1 MPIQELYA
9 RNAEDDDNFRDDLL
23 EVSSTLET
31 YLQQIRAVFTTEPG
45 SVMGAVTMGL
55 DLEAEVYEHQIS
67 DRVLE
72 TKIVESLQNFCTLYP
87 QFETAC
93 RVRFGQGTER
103 DIVVIE
109 ISVDGKPVFATQLR

>member
-1 MPIQELYA
+1 MAIQELYA

-23 EVSSTLET
+23 EITSPLEV
-31 YLQQIRAVFTTEPG
+31 YLQQIRAVFATEPG
-45 SVMGAVTMGL
+45 SVMGATTMGM

-72 TKIVESLQNFCTLYP
+72 AKIVSSLRDYCPLYP
-87 QFETAC
+87 QFETVA

-109 ISVDGKPVFATQLR
+109 ISVDGRPVFAAQLN